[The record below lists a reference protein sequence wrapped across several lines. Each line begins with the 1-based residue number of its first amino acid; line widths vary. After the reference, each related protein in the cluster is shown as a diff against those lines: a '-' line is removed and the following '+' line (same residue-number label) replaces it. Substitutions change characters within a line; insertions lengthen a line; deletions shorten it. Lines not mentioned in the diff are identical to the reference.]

1 MLLDRLMYNL
11 KEIMNKL
18 PKDSNDDDLTD
29 ETCKFGYINPLIWVN
44 KDADPLKKKEI
55 WIRSS
60 AMPPSM

>member
-29 ETCKFGYINPLIWVN
+29 GVSILFVMYDSCKLGSQTL
-44 KDADPLKKKEI
+44 
-55 WIRSS
+55 
-60 AMPPSM
+60 